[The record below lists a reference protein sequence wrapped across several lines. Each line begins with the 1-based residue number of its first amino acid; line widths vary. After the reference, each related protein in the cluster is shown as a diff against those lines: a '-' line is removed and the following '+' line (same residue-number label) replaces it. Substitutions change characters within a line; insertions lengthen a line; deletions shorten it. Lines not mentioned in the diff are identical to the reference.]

1 MRKLFILFFT
11 VIPLIGCSSGSHIQ
25 SPQGAWVM
33 YHMSGVELNKNQL
46 MKGLP
51 VFRFDLSEN
60 RFSGHAGCNQ
70 MMSGITIS
78 GGEIKFGLIMHTEM
92 ACPHMEAEDAVLKL
106 LSENTLK
113 YDIKDSVLTLTSSDG
128 TVMQFKKEEGAD

>member
-1 MRKLFILFFT
+1 MRKLLILILT
-11 VIPLIGCSSGSHIQ
+11 AIPLIGCSSGNRIQ
-25 SPQGAWVM
+25 CPNGAWVM
-33 YHMSGVELNKNQL
+33 YRMSGIELNENQL

-78 GGEIKFGLIMHTEM
+78 EGEIKFGLIMRTEM
-92 ACPHMEAEDAVLKL
+92 ACPHMEVEDAVLKV

-113 YDIKDSVLTLTSSDG
+113 YDVKDSVLTLTSSDG
-128 TVMQFKKEEGAD
+128 TVMQFKRDESD